1 MRIDRM
7 LSIVVILLNRRKIT
21 AKELSDRFEV
31 SLRTIYRDIDAINLA
46 GIPII
51 SNQGTG
57 GGYEIPENY
66 KLNKQYLSISD
77 MRSILSALKGINAA
91 LDDKDIKN
99 IFEKVQSLLPE
110 NIKKNFHKGDEV
122 IVFDTIGWGNDDR
135 SAKKIQILYDAIKK
149 RNEIQIKY
157 VDTHGNSSERIIEPM
172 TLIQKGFSWYL
183 FGFCQKRKALR
194 LFKLTRIK
202 KIDLLDIVFNR
213 KIEDYRKTAAAW
225 HSSPIENI
233 EVILKFD
240 SKLKHLVDDYH
251 DSSQIISSDNNSIV
265 IKTNYP
271 CGEWLMG
278 MILSHGNAIEVISPL
293 SLRQEVC
300 QRIEKMA
307 QLYKNQVYK
316 KNP

>member
-66 KLNKQYLSISD
+66 KFNKQYLSISD

-91 LDDKDIKN
+91 LDDQDIEM

-110 NIKKNFHKGDEV
+110 NIKNEVDKGDEV

-135 SAKKIQILYDAIKK
+135 SAKKIQTLYDAIKK

-157 VDTHGNSSERIIEPM
+157 VDSHGNTSERIIEPM

-183 FGFCQKRKALR
+183 FGFCQNRGALR
-194 LFKLTRIK
+194 LFKLRRIK
-202 KIDLLDIVFNR
+202 NIVLLDTIFNR
-213 KIEDYRKTAAAW
+213 KIEDYRKAAAAW
-225 HSSPIENI
+225 HSSPKENI

-240 SKLKHLVDDYH
+240 SRLKHLVDDHH
-251 DSSQIISSDNNSIV
+251 DSSQIISSDEHAIV
-265 IKTNYP
+265 IKTIYP
-271 CGEWLMG
+271 GGEWLIG
-278 MILSHGNAIEVISPL
+278 MILSYGDALEVISPK

-300 QRIEKMA
+300 RRIGKMEK
-307 QLYKNQVYK
+307 LYR
-316 KNP
+316 